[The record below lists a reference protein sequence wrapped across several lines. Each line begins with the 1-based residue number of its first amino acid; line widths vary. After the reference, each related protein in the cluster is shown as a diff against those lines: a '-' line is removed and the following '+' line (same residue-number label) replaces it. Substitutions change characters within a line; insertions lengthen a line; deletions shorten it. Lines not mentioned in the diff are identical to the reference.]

1 MKNMKVLSN
10 GFVENLIRNFM
21 MKTRIL
27 TVLFALLPVL
37 INAQNFAPVGATWH
51 YSYQTID
58 PHLISFEKI
67 ESVSD
72 TTINGILCK
81 KLVASNSVQ
90 EYYVYSKNDSV
101 FVYKE
106 NSFHLL
112 YDFGAT
118 TGDTITL
125 GSYYTTQ
132 DGLPLKMK
140 IDSVATLL
148 VSGRPRKVQFVTC
161 GDGMIIEFGG
171 QVIEGIGNTNYLFP
185 TLDFSPTGPLRCY
198 QDTATSLFFNPY
210 YTHGNWNQTDC
221 EQFIVIHS
229 LPESETGNSMSVFPN
244 PASNYLNVAG
254 IELNSDYCIYDT
266 TGRKVL
272 QGVVHRSNTVD
283 IQSLESGIYSL
294 EIKDGVV
301 NKMLKFIKK

>member
-1 MKNMKVLSN
+1 MLT
-10 GFVENLIRNFM
+10 NLIRHL
-21 MKTRIL
+21 KLLILYVLSTIL
-27 TVLFALLPVL
+27 T
-37 INAQNFAPVGATWH
+37 NAQNFAPIGATWH
-51 YSYQTID
+51 YNYQTID

-81 KLVASNSVQ
+81 KLVESTSAQ
-90 EYYVYSKNDSV
+90 EYYVYSNNDSV

-106 NSFHLL
+106 NSFNLL

-118 TGDTITL
+118 AGDTITL

-161 GDGMIIEFGG
+161 GDGMMIEFGG

-185 TLDFSPTGPLRCY
+185 TLDFSPVGPLRCY
-198 QDTATSLFFNPY
+198 QDTTTSLFINPY
-210 YTHGNWNQTDC
+210 YNHLNWDKTDC

-229 LPESETGNSMSVFPN
+229 LPESETRNSISVFPN
-244 PASNYLNVAG
+244 PASNSLNVAG
-254 IELNSDYCIYDT
+254 IELNSDYCIYDA

-272 QGVVHRSNTVD
+272 QGVVNTSNTVD
-283 IQSLESGIYSL
+283 IQLLATGLYYI
-294 EIKDGVV
+294 EIKGGEEKTV
-301 NKMLKFIKK
+301 LKFVKR